1 MSHKKNCNEKYN
13 RDTNES
19 KPFFWLYKN
28 FNLLAWKPRN
38 LISMEHHSAVE
49 NPLNTGGSW
58 IPIKKTLD

>member
-19 KPFFWLYKN
+19 KPFCWLYKN

-49 NPLNTGGSW
+49 NPLNTGGS
-58 IPIKKTLD
+58 